1 MPYHYFIS
9 NERTIE
15 LFLSNPGST
24 SLQIKSALCKYWV
37 AAYLLLTEKSQ
48 LSAQETAH
56 TKQSAKTSPLGKQ
69 PPDSQT
75 FQLEK
80 VSLKYLTSVFSWPWN
95 PACLSKD
102 TLFLNQQFSNT
113 TIIGITPTY

>member
-1 MPYHYFIS
+1 MLYQYFIS
-9 NERTIE
+9 KDRMIE

-24 SLQIKSALCKYWV
+24 SLQTKSVLRKYWM
-37 AAYLLLTEKSQ
+37 ATYLLLTEKSQ

-56 TKQSAKTSPLGKQ
+56 TKQFPKTLPLGKQ

-80 VSLKYLTSVFSWPWN
+80 VSLKYLTSDFSWPWN
-95 PACLSKD
+95 PACSSKD

-113 TIIGITPTY
+113 VMKNPPSK